1 MRIAGFGG
9 TMNDAQIKAYYEPF
23 EKISGIKVRAFPGSN
38 PTKVKAMVET
48 GNVEWDMAQLSRGSI
63 MNLQKSGDYFEKID
77 YDIIDPDVDPAYR
90 FEYGLEMLVWAQ
102 VLAYRSDQTKGAV
115 PKGWADF
122 WDTKKFPGDRAMIGT
137 SAGSWPELEFA
148 LMAAGVPAD
157 KLYPLDIDKGFAS
170 YDKIKKSIVKWWDTG
185 AIPIQLLTDRE
196 VTMTTR
202 VERPH
207 GGASGGGRAG
217 GDQLEPG
224 PLEARRL
231 GHSQGR
237 QEQGERH
244 EVRGLLDHGDPAGA
258 HRVRHP
264 LRLGQQ
270 RVERV
275 HPARAAGGAAE
286 RARHQV
292 AARQLQL
299 RLVDRQSRHR
309 GQPLQQMAAELSAM
323 NGSGRGASVL
333 LTDLEKRFDR
343 TNAVDG
349 VSLDIRSGEF
359 LTLLG
364 PSGSGKTTTL
374 MMIAGFETPTA
385 GDIAIDAKSVVA
397 MPPYRRN
404 IGMVFQNYA
413 LFPHLTVADNIG
425 FPLKQR
431 GVPKAERA
439 KLVAEALE
447 LVHLPGYGARYPR
460 QLSGGQQQRVAVARA
475 IVFKPRLLLM
485 DEPLGAL
492 DKQLRENLQLEMRR
506 LHADLGITFI
516 YVTHD
521 QEEALTMSD
530 RIAVMNDGK
539 VAQVGRPEDLYDR
552 PTSRFVAGFIGEF
565 ELPARRRARH
575 RGRRRRGRVRG
586 RDHPRD
592 VARQARRRREGDADD
607 AAGAPA
613 LRRRRLE
620 PGDRRRIA

>member
-1 MRIAGFGG
+1 
-9 TMNDAQIKAYYEPF
+9 
-23 EKISGIKVRAFPGSN
+23 
-38 PTKVKAMVET
+38 
-48 GNVEWDMAQLSRGSI
+48 
-63 MNLQKSGDYFEKID
+63 
-77 YDIIDPDVDPAYR
+77 
-90 FEYGLEMLVWAQ
+90 
-102 VLAYRSDQTKGAV
+102 
-115 PKGWADF
+115 
-122 WDTKKFPGDRAMIGT
+122 
-137 SAGSWPELEFA
+137 
-148 LMAAGVPAD
+148 
-157 KLYPLDIDKGFAS
+157 
-170 YDKIKKSIVKWWDTG
+170 
-185 AIPIQLLTDRE
+185 
-196 VTMTTR
+196 MT
-202 VERPH
+202 
-207 GGASGGGRAG
+207 
-217 GDQLEPG
+217 
-224 PLEARRL
+224 
-231 GHSQGR
+231 
-237 QEQGERH
+237 
-244 EVRGLLDHGDPAGA
+244 
-258 HRVRHP
+258 
-264 LRLGQQ
+264 
-270 RVERV
+270 
-275 HPARAAGGAAE
+275 
-286 RARHQV
+286 
-292 AARQLQL
+292 
-299 RLVDRQSRHR
+299 
-309 GQPLQQMAAELSAM
+309 
-323 NGSGRGASVL
+323 GSGRGASVL

-475 IVFKPRLLLM
+475 VVFKPRLLLM

-552 PTSRFVAGFIGEF
+552 PTSRFVAGFIGESNF
-565 ELPARRRARH
+565 LPAI
-575 RGRRRRGRVRG
+575 VRG
-586 RDHPRD
+586 IEDD
-592 VARQARRRREGDADD
+592 VVVAECEGAIIRALSPSRP
-607 AAGAPA
+607 AAGEKVMLTTRPER
-613 LRRRRLE
+613 LRFADGGLE
-620 PGDRRRIA
+620 PGDRAEPAERHRDRGGVRRRTLPLHAAGGRRHRHGAEGAVECRDPPARGRRAGRDRLVGRGYDPCLRRSSHPDRAALWPASAHERRGRPRSREHDADSCWWRRWSSSCSPSTPCRWWRC